1 MNYDFLFDFEIP
13 PGVKSIFIK
22 GKKISRE
29 EFIEHQ
35 KKLRKKKLKTES

>member
-1 MNYDFLFDFEIP
+1 MNYDFLIDFEIP

-35 KKLRKKKLKTES
+35 NKLRKKKLKTES

>member
-1 MNYDFLFDFEIP
+1 MNYDFLIDFEIP

-35 KKLRKKKLKTES
+35 KKILKKKSKTES

>member
-1 MNYDFLFDFEIP
+1 MSYDFLFDFEIP
-13 PGVKSIFIK
+13 TGVKSIFIK

-35 KKLRKKKLKTES
+35 NKLRKKKLKTES

>member
-13 PGVKSIFIK
+13 TGVKSIFIK

-35 KKLRKKKLKTES
+35 KKLRIKKLKTES

>member
-29 EFIEHQ
+29 EFIEYQ
-35 KKLRKKKLKTES
+35 NKLRKKKLKTES